1 MTKTG
6 AWLLK
11 SLLTGVALGLAT
23 FVVFYVF
30 LLIHEEVGVQPSSAY
45 RLALLVFFTST
56 ILALI
61 YFRLKND

>member
-1 MTKTG
+1 MSKTG

-23 FVVFYVF
+23 FAVFYVF
-30 LLIHEEVGVQPSSAY
+30 LLVHQEVGVQPGSAI
-45 RLALLVFFTST
+45 RLAVIVFVTST

-61 YFRLKND
+61 YFRLKNE